1 MQLGTRQECVGSSPR
16 VSGVCQDSARE
27 FARRRPRLARRLS
40 GVSEKLVGRLTMIGA
55 MKLQPDDGLRSSL
68 GIGPGLD
75 DAMRPRREFA
85 RRFAKGIG
93 KLAGSTS
100 GDSWKKTRRLTAR
113 MPEVVR
119 LVGGLVFTQRK
130 SVVDAVVPHE

>member
-40 GVSEKLVGRLTMIGA
+40 GVSEKLVGN
-55 MKLQPDDGLRSSL
+55 DGLRSSL

>member
-1 MQLGTRQECVGSSPR
+1 MI
-16 VSGVCQDSARE
+16 SGVCQDSARE
-27 FARRRPRLARRLS
+27 FTRRRSRLTERLS
-40 GVSEKLVGRLTMIGA
+40 RVAEKLIGRLNMIGA
-55 MKLQPDDGLRSSL
+55 MKLHPYDGLRSSL

-93 KLAGSTS
+93 KLAGNMP

-113 MPEVVR
+113 MPKVIG
-119 LVGGLVFTQRK
+119 LVGVR
-130 SVVDAVVPHE
+130 S